1 MKKLKLLFLLKS
13 NYNYGSPANVKA
25 GLFNSVR
32 FLTESLYEDDPSLV
46 IKTLICQD
54 GNSIDK
60 EVHDFRPDICI
71 LDAIWVTPTKLAEV
85 QNLHKSV
92 IFIIRIHSKIP
103 FLATEGMSLK
113 WCKEFIKI
121 PNVLLSNNSED
132 SNLDFNLAGISSS
145 YLPNIYRQIYDWKD
159 FSNYRLCKEDKKYNR
174 YELRKDIH
182 IGCFGAI
189 RPLKNQ
195 LLQAFA
201 AIHFA
206 NKHGLTLFFH
216 INAGRIEQRGE
227 EPLKNMVALFEG
239 TKHTLVQEGWFTH
252 DEFLDKIESMDLGMQ
267 CSYTESYNIVSADFV
282 SCGIPIVVSEDIYW
296 MPDYMK
302 VDPNSSR
309 EMVRK
314 LEVAFRSS
322 RLIAKESKQALNEQ
336 RKDGLKTWKSF
347 LNYFR

>member
-32 FLTESLYEDDPSLV
+32 FLTESLYDDDNSLV
-46 IKTLICQD
+46 IKTAICQD

-71 LDAIWVTPTKLAEV
+71 LDAIWVTPTKLAEI

-92 IFIIRIHSKIP
+92 VFIIRIHSKIP

-121 PNVLLSNNSED
+121 PNVLISNNSED
-132 SNLDFNLAGISSS
+132 SNLDFNLAGIPSS
-145 YLPNIYRQIYDWKD
+145 YLPNIYRTIPIWKG
-159 FSNYRLCKEDKKYNR
+159 FSNYRLCKEDKKHNK
-174 YELRKDIH
+174 YELYKDIH

-206 NKHGLTLFFH
+206 NKHNLTLYFH
-216 INAGRIEQRGE
+216 VNAGRIEQRGE
-227 EPLKNMVALFEG
+227 EPLKNMIALFEG

-252 DEFLDKIESMDLGMQ
+252 DEFIKKIQSMDLGMQ

-282 SCGIPIVVSEDIYW
+282 YCDVPIIVSEDIYW

-314 LEVAFRSS
+314 LEVAFRSR
-322 RLIAKESKQALNEQ
+322 RLVARESAQALNEQ
-336 RKDGLKTWKSF
+336 KKDGLKTWKSF